1 MLAQNYR
8 SEGVCPPERLIS
20 FLRVRARGWC
30 GAAPGVG
37 WATRVCRAAPRRAA
51 PPPRRR
57 RAARAA
63 RQEGSVFFEVRFGGR
78 GSHGC
83 VLLIE
88 IYKMS
93 R

>member
-1 MLAQNYR
+1 MRNR

-37 WATRVCRAAPRRAA
+37 WATRVCRRRS
-51 PPPRRR
+51 RRR
-57 RAARAA
+57 RAARRAA
-63 RQEGSVFFEVRFGGR
+63 RARPLGSVFFEVRSGGR
-78 GSHGC
+78 GVQGC

-93 R
+93 SRT